1 MRHQKLSSVSVF
13 CGSSSGSNP
22 EYRAAARKLG
32 AMLAEQRITLV
43 YGGGNVGLM
52 GELADAALA
61 GGGQVIGVIPHG
73 LSIKELAHE
82 GATKMHVVDTM
93 HDRKALMADLSDASL
108 ALPGGLGTLEE
119 IFEVITW
126 GQLGIHQKPCGFLN
140 VAGYYDQLIGFLD
153 YAAGQQFIK
162 PEHRAT
168 ILVDDDHSR
177 LLERMRAYEPPAIEK
192 WIRKDER

>member
-1 MRHQKLSSVSVF
+1 MSHDTLSGLSVF
-13 CGSSSGSNP
+13 CGSSSGVNP
-22 EYRAAARKLG
+22 EYAAAARRLG
-32 AMLAEQRITLV
+32 ATLAERDITLV

-52 GELADAALA
+52 GELADAALS
-61 GGGQVIGVIPHG
+61 GGGEVIGVIPHG
-73 LSIKELAHE
+73 LAVKELAHE

-93 HDRKALMADLSDASL
+93 HERKALMADLSDASL

-126 GQLGIHQKPCGFLN
+126 GQLGIHRKPCGFLN

-153 YAAGQQFIK
+153 FVVAQQLIK

-168 ILVDDDHSR
+168 ILVDVDHMR
-177 LLERMRAYEPPAIEK
+177 MLERLGDYEPPMIEK

>member
-1 MRHQKLSSVSVF
+1 MSHLKLSSVSVF
-13 CGSSSGSNP
+13 CGSSSGSSP
-22 EYRAAARKLG
+22 QYAAAARKLG
-32 AMLAEQRITLV
+32 RALAEQRITLV

-61 GGGQVIGVIPHG
+61 GGGEVIGVIPHG
-73 LSIKELAHE
+73 LAVKELAHE

-93 HDRKALMADLSDASL
+93 HERKALMADLSDASL

-119 IFEVITW
+119 IFEIITW

-140 VAGYYDQLIGFLD
+140 AAGYYDQLIGFLD
-153 YAAGQQFIK
+153 FAAGQQFIK

-168 ILVDDDHSR
+168 ILVDDDDGR

>member
-1 MRHQKLSSVSVF
+1 MSHHKLSSVSVF
-13 CGSSSGSNP
+13 CGSSSGVNP
-22 EYRAAARKLG
+22 EYAAVARRLG
-32 AMLAEQRITLV
+32 ATLAERDITLV

-61 GGGQVIGVIPHG
+61 GGGEVIGVIPHA
-73 LSIKELAHE
+73 LAVKELAHE
-82 GATKMHVVDTM
+82 RATKMHVVDTM

-126 GQLGIHQKPCGFLN
+126 GQLGIHRKPCGFLN

-153 YAAGQQFIK
+153 FVVGQQFIK

-168 ILVDDDHSR
+168 ILVDDDHTR
-177 LLERMRAYEPPAIEK
+177 MLERLGDYEPPTIEK
-192 WIRKDER
+192 WISKDER

>member
-1 MRHQKLSSVSVF
+1 MSQEKLSSLSVF
-13 CGSSSGSNP
+13 CGSSSGANP
-22 EYRAAARKLG
+22 QYAAAARRLG
-32 AMLAEQRITLV
+32 ATLAERDITLV

-73 LSIKELAHE
+73 LAVKELAHE
-82 GATKMHVVDTM
+82 GVTKMHVVDTM
-93 HDRKALMADLSDASL
+93 HDRKALMADLADASL

-119 IFEVITW
+119 IFEIITW
-126 GQLGIHQKPCGFLN
+126 GQLGIHRKPCGFLN
-140 VAGYYDQLIGFLD
+140 VAGFYDQLIGFLD
-153 YAAGQQFIK
+153 FVVTQQLIK

-168 ILVDDDHSR
+168 ILVDNDHSR
-177 LLERMRAYEPPAIEK
+177 MLQRMGEYKPPAFEA

>member
-1 MRHQKLSSVSVF
+1 MSHHKLSSVSVF
-13 CGSSSGSNP
+13 CGSNSGANP
-22 EYRAAARKLG
+22 QYAAAARKLG
-32 AMLAEQRITLV
+32 RALAKQRITLV

-61 GGGQVIGVIPHG
+61 DGGEVIGVIPHG
-73 LSIKELAHE
+73 LAVKEVAHE

-119 IFEVITW
+119 IFEIITW

-168 ILVDDDHSR
+168 ILVDDDDGR
-177 LLERMRAYEPPAIEK
+177 LLERMCVYEPPAIEM

>member
-1 MRHQKLSSVSVF
+1 MSHHKLSSVSVF
-13 CGSSSGSNP
+13 CGSSSGANP
-22 EYRAAARKLG
+22 EYADAARKLG
-32 AMLAEQRITLV
+32 RALAEQRITLV

-52 GELADAALA
+52 GELADAVLA
-61 GGGQVIGVIPHG
+61 GGGEVVGVIPHG
-73 LSIKELAHE
+73 LAVKELAHE

-126 GQLGIHQKPCGFLN
+126 GQLGIHRKPCGFLN
-140 VAGYYDQLIGFLD
+140 VAGYYDQLITFLD
-153 YAAGQQFIK
+153 FVVGQQFIK

-168 ILVDDDHSR
+168 ILVDADHTR
-177 LLERMRAYEPPAIEK
+177 MLERLGDYEPPTIAK

>member
-1 MRHQKLSSVSVF
+1 MSHHKLSSVSVF
-13 CGSSSGSNP
+13 CGSSFGSSP
-22 EYRAAARKLG
+22 EYAAAARKLG
-32 AMLAEQRITLV
+32 RALAEQRITLV

-61 GGGQVIGVIPHG
+61 GGGEVIGVIPHG
-73 LSIKELAHE
+73 LAVKELAHE

-93 HDRKALMADLSDASL
+93 HERKALMADLCDASL

-119 IFEVITW
+119 IFEIITW

-153 YAAGQQFIK
+153 FAAGQQFIK

-168 ILVDDDHSR
+168 ILVDGDHGR

>member
-1 MRHQKLSSVSVF
+1 MSGHKLSSLSVF

-32 AMLAEQRITLV
+32 ATLAEQRITLV

-61 GGGQVIGVIPHG
+61 GGGEVIGVIPHG

-82 GATKMHVVDTM
+82 GVTKMHVVDTM
-93 HDRKALMADLSDASL
+93 HDRKALLADLSNASL

-119 IFEVITW
+119 VFEVITW

-140 VAGYYDQLIGFLD
+140 VAGYYDQLIRFLD
-153 YAAGQQFIK
+153 YATGQQFIK

-168 ILVDDDHSR
+168 ILVDDDHGR

-192 WIRKDER
+192 WIRQDER

>member
-1 MRHQKLSSVSVF
+1 MSHHKLSSVSVF
-13 CGSSSGSNP
+13 CGSNSGSNP
-22 EYRAAARKLG
+22 QYAAAARKLG
-32 AMLAEQRITLV
+32 RALAKQRITLV

-61 GGGQVIGVIPHG
+61 DGGEVIGVIPHG
-73 LSIKELAHE
+73 LAVKEVAHE

-119 IFEVITW
+119 IFEIISW

-168 ILVDDDHSR
+168 ILVDDDHGR
-177 LLERMRAYEPPAIEK
+177 LLEQMRVYDPPAIEK

>member
-1 MRHQKLSSVSVF
+1 MSHHKLSSVSVF
-13 CGSSSGSNP
+13 CGSNSGANP
-22 EYRAAARKLG
+22 QYAAAARKLG
-32 AMLAEQRITLV
+32 RALAKQRITLV

-61 GGGQVIGVIPHG
+61 DGGEVIGVIPHG
-73 LSIKELAHE
+73 LAAKELAHE

-119 IFEVITW
+119 IFEIISW

-168 ILVDDDHSR
+168 ILVDGDHGR
-177 LLERMRAYEPPAIEK
+177 LLERMCVYEPPAIEM